1 MRPVLVALL
10 FAVSACREEPDF
22 DERYDET
29 RKQIG
34 ERAGELDK
42 ELETGPTEGV
52 PEDSDT
58 CATGNAAL
66 CQ

>member
-1 MRPVLVALL
+1 MRPVLLILLLAVA
-10 FAVSACREEPDF
+10 ACREEPDF

-29 RKQIG
+29 RRHIG
-34 ERAGELDK
+34 EKAGELDK

-52 PEDSDT
+52 PEGPDT

-66 CQ
+66 CR